1 MDAGASRTGEEA
13 ESRQF
18 RARAAASLLE
28 ISDLGEV
35 TQNPQGLFPLFKMAT
50 VILATSFR
58 F

>member
-28 ISDLGEV
+28 VSDLGEV
-35 TQNPQGLFPLFKMAT
+35 TQILRACFLLSEMKT
-50 VILATSFR
+50 VIQATS
-58 F
+58 